1 MGIGLVIAIITM
13 IAAGIHA
20 FTGAL
25 VVFMYLEQLEF
36 FYAQAPNGLKSF
48 GNALCM
54 TSISLENYVSSLL
67 VTMVTKI
74 SIEDHMS
81 RSIPGN
87 LNKDHLDKH

>member
-1 MGIGLVIAIITM
+1 MS
-13 IAAGIHA
+13 
-20 FTGAL
+20 
-25 VVFMYLEQLEF
+25 LEQLEF

-48 GNALCM
+48 GSALCM

-67 VTMVTKI
+67 VTMTMKI

-81 RSIPGN
+81 GWVPRN